1 MKLLLKGFASLVL
14 FLLTCSTQAVA
25 DPIVVDPTWKVT
37 VTNNTGMT
45 VIGVHLNFTG
55 TGGTIQNPVIVMN
68 AAGAGN
74 ATVTVTNSGSAVDV
88 SWLNP
93 PGLPAGG
100 TFMVQ
105 FTTNF
110 PELMFNDGFWTLA
123 PPLPQDEVDPN
134 RDQLTVQEVPEPF
147 TLLLFATGLTGV
159 AIRSRRKPKDSSG
172 DRAPC
177 TGPH

>member
-1 MKLLLKGFASLVL
+1 MKSLLKGLAPLVL
-14 FLLTCSTQAVA
+14 FLLTCSNQAVA
-25 DPIVVDPTWKVT
+25 DPVVLDPTWKVT

-55 TGGTIQNPVIVMN
+55 TGGTIQGPVIVMN

-74 ATVTVTNSGSAVDV
+74 ATVTVTNNGSAVDV
-88 SWLNP
+88 SWVNP

-110 PELMFNDGFWTLA
+110 PVIMFNDGFWTLA
-123 PPLPQDEVDPN
+123 PPLAQDNVDPN
-134 RDQLTVQEVPEPF
+134 RDNLTVQEVPEPF
-147 TLLLFATGLTGV
+147 TLLLFATGLVGV
-159 AIRSRRKPKDSSG
+159 GIRSRKKPKCSKDQDIG
-172 DRAPC
+172 LP
-177 TGPH
+177 